1 MVNNMAQLPN
11 GTKTKHLIISLPGE
25 AVSRVV
31 ISKNSLLWLAYHLN
45 REYVWLHG
53 YLDDYVSIRSLSND
67 LLRAKIIA
75 YKIDGPR
82 TLSVIVEGSGYKT
95 WSE

>member
-1 MVNNMAQLPN
+1 MIQLPN
-11 GTKTKHLIISLPGE
+11 GTKTKHIVIKLPGE

-31 ISKNSLLWLAYHLN
+31 ISKNSLLWLAYSLE

-53 YLDDYVSIRSLSND
+53 FMDDYVSVRSLSSD
-67 LLRAKIIA
+67 LLHAKIIA

-82 TLSVIVEGSGYKT
+82 TLSVILEGSGYKK

>member
-1 MVNNMAQLPN
+1 MQLLN
-11 GTKTKHLIISLPGE
+11 GARTKHLVIRLPGE

-31 ISKNSLLWLAYHLN
+31 ISKNSLLWLAYSLE

-53 YLDDYVSIRSLSND
+53 FMDDYVSVRSLSSD

-82 TLSVIVEGSGYKT
+82 TMSVIIEGSGYKR

>member
-1 MVNNMAQLPN
+1 MVNDMTQLPK
-11 GTKTKHLIISLPGE
+11 GVRTKHIVIRLPGE

-31 ISKNSLLWLAYHLN
+31 TSKNSLLWLAYSLE

-53 YLDDYVSIRSLSND
+53 FMDDYVSVRSLSSD

-82 TLSVIVEGSGYKT
+82 TLSVILEGSGYKK

>member
-1 MVNNMAQLPN
+1 MVNNMTQLPN
-11 GTKTKHLIISLPGE
+11 GVRTKHIAIQLPGE

-31 ISKNSLLWLAYHLN
+31 ISKNSLLWLAYSLG

-53 YLDDYVSIRSLSND
+53 YMDDYVSIRSLSSD

-82 TLSVIVEGSGYKT
+82 TLSVILEGSGYKK

>member
-1 MVNNMAQLPN
+1 MVNDMTQLPN
-11 GTKTKHLIISLPGE
+11 GVRTKHIVIRLPGE

-31 ISKNSLLWLAYHLN
+31 TSKNSLLWLAYSLE

-53 YLDDYVSIRSLSND
+53 FMDDYVSVRSLSSD

-82 TLSVIVEGSGYKT
+82 TLSVILEGSGYKK

>member
-1 MVNNMAQLPN
+1 MTQLHN
-11 GTKTKHLIISLPGE
+11 GVRTKHIVIRLPGE

-31 ISKNSLLWLAYHLN
+31 ISKNSLLWIAYSLE

-53 YLDDYVSIRSLSND
+53 FMDDYVSVRSLSSD

-82 TLSVIVEGSGYKT
+82 TLSVILEGSGYKK

>member
-1 MVNNMAQLPN
+1 MMRLPN
-11 GTKTKHLIISLPGE
+11 GMKTKHIVIRLPGE

-31 ISKNSLLWLAYHLN
+31 ISKNSLLWLSYSLE

-82 TLSVIVEGSGYKT
+82 TLSVIIEGSGYKT